1 MKKNDKHLGKYM
13 VSHWQLYVMIA
24 LPLILLIIFSY
35 VPMYGILLAF
45 KDYKVTLGIWNS
57 PWTSNH
63 GLNNFINDSLT
74 IIILRNV

>member
-35 VPMYGILLAF
+35 VPMYGILL
-45 KDYKVTLGIWNS
+45 
-57 PWTSNH
+57 
-63 GLNNFINDSLT
+63 
-74 IIILRNV
+74 